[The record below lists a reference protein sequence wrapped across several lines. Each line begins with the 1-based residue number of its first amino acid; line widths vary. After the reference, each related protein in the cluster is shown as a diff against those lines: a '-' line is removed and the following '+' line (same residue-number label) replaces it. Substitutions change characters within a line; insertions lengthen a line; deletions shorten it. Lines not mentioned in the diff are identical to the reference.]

1 MKVLNEVTLTVTLV
15 LPAQRA
21 SKIDGKT
28 ADAIIDAL
36 AESGVHSPPE
46 ALEQAIKRG
55 DAATVKWLRDNI
67 FVNNDK
73 LRRRAEWFL
82 KRGEQRALWLDVFDL
97 DQLPADPSVLK
108 PNETL
113 DSCTDKDF

>member
-55 DAATVKWLRDNI
+55 DAATVKWLRDSI

-82 KRGEQRALWLDVFDL
+82 KRG
-97 DQLPADPSVLK
+97 
-108 PNETL
+108 
-113 DSCTDKDF
+113 